1 MKLRNAA
8 AAIGLTAFA
17 MFSASSFAATEKND
31 VQAIE
36 SAVSG
41 SWRAADAKDV
51 ARA

>member
-1 MKLRNAA
+1 MNPRNAA

-17 MFSASSFAATEKND
+17 MFSATSFAAAEKKD

-41 SWRAADAKDV
+41 SWRTAAL
-51 ARA
+51 